1 MVKAE
6 RLSRPVLTALFVL
19 AVFLI
24 AVFALSA
31 DANADGLDVDVA
43 ADTDTVS
50 TLSSYFSGIGLRNT
64 EYPDANFINFL
75 LCLHGYENLPADA
88 TVTVTA
94 YLPVTNTVFWRSTF
108 TKDYLALK
116 DDIQL
121 VTHGSLIRL
130 PGACTLKIEVNGANI
145 KGWDLIYGNTVEE
158 AIIWNPSS
166 GFTGVAADYVP
177 GNATY
182 MFMSNVGGH
191 VVHLN
196 IDSIGSG
203 SNPGGD
209 NPGGDNPGGD
219 NPGGN
224 NPGGDNPGGDN
235 PGGDNPGGDN
245 PGGDKPGKP
254 DDPNT
259 PDKPSNPDDPNTPDK
274 PSNPD
279 DPNTPDKPS
288 NPDDPNTP
296 DKPSN
301 PDNPN
306 TPDKPNNP
314 DNPNTPDKPNN
325 PDNPNTP
332 DKPTESKTPSE
343 TGDTRSVVMMSAI
356 AVISLAVLAGTY
368 RKKKP
373 N

>member
-1 MVKAE
+1 M
-6 RLSRPVLTALFVL
+6 
-19 AVFLI
+19 
-24 AVFALSA
+24 
-31 DANADGLDVDVA
+31 
-43 ADTDTVS
+43 
-50 TLSSYFSGIGLRNT
+50 
-64 EYPDANFINFL
+64 
-75 LCLHGYENLPADA
+75 
-88 TVTVTA
+88 
-94 YLPVTNTVFWRSTF
+94 
-108 TKDYLALK
+108 K

-235 PGGDNPGGDN
+235 PGGDNPGGD
-245 PGGDKPGKP
+245 KPGKP

-279 DPNTPDKPS
+279 D
-288 NPDDPNTP
+288 
-296 DKPSN
+296 
-301 PDNPN
+301 
-306 TPDKPNNP
+306 
-314 DNPNTPDKPNN
+314 PNTPDKPNN

-356 AVISLAVLAGTY
+356 AVISLAVLASTY

>member
-209 NPGGDNPGGD
+209 NPGGN
-219 NPGGN
+219 
-224 NPGGDNPGGDN
+224 N

-288 NPDDPNTP
+288 
-296 DKPSN
+296 
-301 PDNPN
+301 
-306 TPDKPNNP
+306 NP

>member
-209 NPGGDNPGGD
+209 NPGGS
-219 NPGGN
+219 

-235 PGGDNPGGDN
+235 PGGDK

-259 PDKPSNPDDPNTPDK
+259 PDKPSNPDD
-274 PSNPD
+274 
-279 DPNTPDKPS
+279 
-288 NPDDPNTP
+288 
-296 DKPSN
+296 
-301 PDNPN
+301 
-306 TPDKPNNP
+306 
-314 DNPNTPDKPNN
+314 PNTPDKPNN

>member
-203 SNPGGD
+203 SNPGC
-209 NPGGDNPGGD
+209 
-219 NPGGN
+219 
-224 NPGGDNPGGDN
+224 DN

-259 PDKPSNPDDPNTPDK
+259 PDKPSNPDD
-274 PSNPD
+274 
-279 DPNTPDKPS
+279 
-288 NPDDPNTP
+288 
-296 DKPSN
+296 
-301 PDNPN
+301 
-306 TPDKPNNP
+306 
-314 DNPNTPDKPNN
+314 PNTPDKPNN

>member
-108 TKDYLALK
+108 TKDYLTLK

-209 NPGGDNPGGD
+209 NPGGD
-219 NPGGN
+219 
-224 NPGGDNPGGDN
+224 
-235 PGGDNPGGDN
+235 
-245 PGGDKPGKP
+245 KPGKP

-259 PDKPSNPDDPNTPDK
+259 PDKPSNPDD
-274 PSNPD
+274 
-279 DPNTPDKPS
+279 
-288 NPDDPNTP
+288 
-296 DKPSN
+296 
-301 PDNPN
+301 
-306 TPDKPNNP
+306 
-314 DNPNTPDKPNN
+314 PNTPDKPNN

-343 TGDTRSVVMMSAI
+343 TGDTRGVVMMSAI

>member
-1 MVKAE
+1 M
-6 RLSRPVLTALFVL
+6 LTALFVL

-219 NPGGN
+219 NPGGDKPGKPDDPN
-224 NPGGDNPGGDN
+224 TPDKPSNPDDPNTP
-235 PGGDNPGGDN
+235 
-245 PGGDKPGKP
+245 DKPGKP

-274 PSNPD
+274 PS
-279 DPNTPDKPS
+279 
-288 NPDDPNTP
+288 
-296 DKPSN
+296 
-301 PDNPN
+301 
-306 TPDKPNNP
+306 NP

>member
-6 RLSRPVLTALFVL
+6 RLSRPVLTSLFVL

-108 TKDYLALK
+108 TKDYLTLK

-209 NPGGDNPGGD
+209 NPGGD
-219 NPGGN
+219 
-224 NPGGDNPGGDN
+224 
-235 PGGDNPGGDN
+235 
-245 PGGDKPGKP
+245 KPGKP

-274 PSNPD
+274 PS
-279 DPNTPDKPS
+279 
-288 NPDDPNTP
+288 
-296 DKPSN
+296 
-301 PDNPN
+301 
-306 TPDKPNNP
+306 NP

>member
-108 TKDYLALK
+108 TKDYLTLK

-209 NPGGDNPGGD
+209 NPGGSNPGGDNPGGNNPGGD

-235 PGGDNPGGDN
+235 PGGNNPGGDN

-279 DPNTPDKPS
+279 D
-288 NPDDPNTP
+288 
-296 DKPSN
+296 
-301 PDNPN
+301 
-306 TPDKPNNP
+306 
-314 DNPNTPDKPNN
+314 PNTPDKPNN

>member
-1 MVKAE
+1 MVKTE
-6 RLSRPVLTALFVL
+6 KLSGPVLTALFVL

-24 AVFALSA
+24 AVFALSTN
-31 DANADGLDVDVA
+31 ANADGLDVD
-43 ADTDTVS
+43 ADTDVAS
-50 TLSSYFSGIGLRNT
+50 TLSSYFSGIGLRNQ

-75 LCLHGYENLPADA
+75 LCLHGYEALPDDA

-108 TKDYLALK
+108 TKDYLVLK
-116 DDIQL
+116 DAVNI
-121 VTHGSLIRL
+121 VGHGTVLRL
-130 PGACTLKIEVNGANI
+130 PGACTLKIEVNGADI
-145 KGWDLIYGNTVEE
+145 DGWDLIYGSTVEE
-158 AIIWNPSS
+158 ATIWHMSS
-166 GFTGVAADYVP
+166 GLTGTATDYVP

-191 VVHLN
+191 VVHLA
-196 IDSIGSG
+196 IDGVHGNG

-209 NPGGDNPGGD
+209 VDDPD
-219 NPGGN
+219 

-245 PGGDKPGKP
+245 PGGDNPGGDNP
-254 DDPNT
+254 GGDNPGGD
-259 PDKPSNPDDPNTPDK
+259 NPD
-274 PSNPD
+274 
-279 DPNTPDKPS
+279 TPDKPS

-306 TPDKPNNP
+306 TPDKPS
-314 DNPNTPDKPNN
+314 N

-332 DKPTESKTPSE
+332 DKPTEPKTPSE

-368 RKKKP
+368 RKKKA

>member
-219 NPGGN
+219 NPGG
-224 NPGGDNPGGDN
+224 DK
-235 PGGDNPGGDN
+235 PGGDN

-259 PDKPSNPDDPNTPDK
+259 PDKPSNPDD
-274 PSNPD
+274 
-279 DPNTPDKPS
+279 
-288 NPDDPNTP
+288 
-296 DKPSN
+296 
-301 PDNPN
+301 
-306 TPDKPNNP
+306 
-314 DNPNTPDKPNN
+314 PNTPDKPNN

>member
-219 NPGGN
+219 NPGG
-224 NPGGDNPGGDN
+224 
-235 PGGDNPGGDN
+235 
-245 PGGDKPGKP
+245 DKPGKP

-279 DPNTPDKPS
+279 D
-288 NPDDPNTP
+288 
-296 DKPSN
+296 
-301 PDNPN
+301 
-306 TPDKPNNP
+306 
-314 DNPNTPDKPNN
+314 PNTPDKPNN

-356 AVISLAVLAGTY
+356 AVISLAVLASTY

>member
-108 TKDYLALK
+108 TKDYLTLK

-209 NPGGDNPGGD
+209 NPGGD
-219 NPGGN
+219 
-224 NPGGDNPGGDN
+224 
-235 PGGDNPGGDN
+235 
-245 PGGDKPGKP
+245 KPGKP

-288 NPDDPNTP
+288 
-296 DKPSN
+296 
-301 PDNPN
+301 
-306 TPDKPNNP
+306 NP

>member
-209 NPGGDNPGGD
+209 NPGGD
-219 NPGGN
+219 
-224 NPGGDNPGGDN
+224 
-235 PGGDNPGGDN
+235 
-245 PGGDKPGKP
+245 KPGKP

-314 DNPNTPDKPNN
+314 DNPNTPDKP
-325 PDNPNTP
+325 
-332 DKPTESKTPSE
+332 TESKTPSE

>member
-108 TKDYLALK
+108 TKDYSALK

-219 NPGGN
+219 NPGG
-224 NPGGDNPGGDN
+224 DN
-235 PGGDNPGGDN
+235 
-245 PGGDKPGKP
+245 PGKP

-288 NPDDPNTP
+288 NPDD
-296 DKPSN
+296 
-301 PDNPN
+301 
-306 TPDKPNNP
+306 
-314 DNPNTPDKPNN
+314 PNTPDKPNN

>member
-209 NPGGDNPGGD
+209 NPGGDNPGGSNPGGDNPGGDNPGGD

-259 PDKPSNPDDPNTPDK
+259 PDKPGKPDDPNTPDK

-288 NPDDPNTP
+288 
-296 DKPSN
+296 
-301 PDNPN
+301 
-306 TPDKPNNP
+306 NP

>member
-1 MVKAE
+1 MVKTE
-6 RLSRPVLTALFVL
+6 KLSRPVLTALFVL

-31 DANADGLDVDVA
+31 NANADGLDVDVEN
-43 ADTDTVS
+43 DTVS
-50 TLSSYFSGIGLRNT
+50 TLSSYFEGIGLRNQ

-108 TKDYLALK
+108 DKPYMVFKDAVN
-116 DDIQL
+116 I
-121 VTHGSLIRL
+121 VGHGTVLRL
-130 PGACTLKIEVNGANI
+130 PGACTLKIEVNGADI
-145 KGWDLIYGNTVEE
+145 DGWDLIYGSTVEE

-191 VVHLN
+191 VVHLA
-196 IDSIGSG
+196 IDGVHGNG
-203 SNPGGD
+203 SNPG
-209 NPGGDNPGGD
+209 
-219 NPGGN
+219 
-224 NPGGDNPGGDN
+224 
-235 PGGDNPGGDN
+235 GGDN

-254 DDPNT
+254 DDPNN
-259 PDKPSNPDDPNTPDK
+259 PDNPSNPDDPNTPD
-274 PSNPD
+274 NP
-279 DPNTPDKPS
+279 NK
-288 NPDDPNTP
+288 P

-306 TPDKPNNP
+306 
-314 DNPNTPDKPNN
+314 NPNTPDNPNN

-332 DKPTESKTPSE
+332 DKPTEPKTPSK
-343 TGDTRSVVMMSAI
+343 TGDTRSVALMSAI
-356 AVISLAVLAGTY
+356 AVVSLAVLAGTY

>member
-1 MVKAE
+1 MVKTE
-6 RLSRPVLTALFVL
+6 KLSRPVLTALFVL

-24 AVFALSA
+24 AVFALSTNASA
-31 DANADGLDVDVA
+31 DEVEAAAETEVTAAPVD
-43 ADTDTVS
+43 
-50 TLSSYFSGIGLRNT
+50 YFSGLGLYNT

-75 LCLHGYENLPADA
+75 LCLHGYETLPADA

-108 TKDYLALK
+108 DKPYMVFKDAVN
-116 DDIQL
+116 I
-121 VTHGSLIRL
+121 VGHGTVLRL

-145 KGWDLIYGNTVEE
+145 KGWELIYGNTVEE
-158 AIIWNPSS
+158 AIIWHPSS

-196 IDSIGSG
+196 IDNAGSG
-203 SNPGGD
+203 SNPDGND
-209 NPGGDNPGGD
+209 PGGNDPGGSD
-219 NPGGN
+219 PGGSDPGGSDPGGSDPGGNDPGGNDPGGN
-224 NPGGDNPGGDN
+224 NPGGDNPN
-235 PGGDNPGGDN
+235 
-245 PGGDKPGKP
+245 KP

-259 PDKPSNPDDPNTPDK
+259 PDNPNKPDKPNTPDNPNK
-274 PSNPD
+274 PNK
-279 DPNTPDKPS
+279 PNTPD
-288 NPDDPNTP
+288 N
-296 DKPSN
+296 
-301 PDNPN
+301 
-306 TPDKPNNP
+306 PNNP
-314 DNPNTPDKPNN
+314 NN
-325 PDNPNTP
+325 PSNPNTP
-332 DKPTESKTPSE
+332 DKPTEPKTPSA
-343 TGDTRSVVMMSAI
+343 TGDTRSVVLMSAI

>member
-209 NPGGDNPGGD
+209 NPGGD
-219 NPGGN
+219 
-224 NPGGDNPGGDN
+224 
-235 PGGDNPGGDN
+235 
-245 PGGDKPGKP
+245 KPGKP

-314 DNPNTPDKPNN
+314 DNPNTPDKP
-325 PDNPNTP
+325 
-332 DKPTESKTPSE
+332 TESKTPSE
-343 TGDTRSVVMMSAI
+343 TGDTRGVVMMSAI

>member
-1 MVKAE
+1 M
-6 RLSRPVLTALFVL
+6 LTALFVL

-219 NPGGN
+219 NPGG
-224 NPGGDNPGGDN
+224 
-235 PGGDNPGGDN
+235 
-245 PGGDKPGKP
+245 DKPGKP

-274 PSNPD
+274 PS
-279 DPNTPDKPS
+279 
-288 NPDDPNTP
+288 
-296 DKPSN
+296 
-301 PDNPN
+301 
-306 TPDKPNNP
+306 NP

>member
-108 TKDYLALK
+108 TKDYLTLK
-116 DDIQL
+116 DDVQL

-209 NPGGDNPGGD
+209 NPGGD
-219 NPGGN
+219 
-224 NPGGDNPGGDN
+224 
-235 PGGDNPGGDN
+235 
-245 PGGDKPGKP
+245 KPGKP

-274 PSNPD
+274 PS
-279 DPNTPDKPS
+279 
-288 NPDDPNTP
+288 
-296 DKPSN
+296 
-301 PDNPN
+301 
-306 TPDKPNNP
+306 NP

>member
-219 NPGGN
+219 NPGG
-224 NPGGDNPGGDN
+224 DK
-235 PGGDNPGGDN
+235 PGGDN

-274 PSNPD
+274 PS
-279 DPNTPDKPS
+279 
-288 NPDDPNTP
+288 
-296 DKPSN
+296 
-301 PDNPN
+301 
-306 TPDKPNNP
+306 NP

>member
-108 TKDYLALK
+108 TKEYLALK

-219 NPGGN
+219 NPGG
-224 NPGGDNPGGDN
+224 
-235 PGGDNPGGDN
+235 
-245 PGGDKPGKP
+245 DKPGKP

-288 NPDDPNTP
+288 NPD
-296 DKPSN
+296 K
-301 PDNPN
+301 
-306 TPDKPNNP
+306 
-314 DNPNTPDKPNN
+314 PNTPDKPNN

>member
-209 NPGGDNPGGD
+209 NPGGDNPG
-219 NPGGN
+219 
-224 NPGGDNPGGDN
+224 
-235 PGGDNPGGDN
+235 
-245 PGGDKPGKP
+245 K
-254 DDPNT
+254 
-259 PDKPSNPDDPNTPDK
+259 
-274 PSNPD
+274 PD

-306 TPDKPNNP
+306 TPDKPSNP

>member
-209 NPGGDNPGGD
+209 NPGGS
-219 NPGGN
+219 
-224 NPGGDNPGGDN
+224 NPGGDN

-314 DNPNTPDKPNN
+314 DNPNTPDKP
-325 PDNPNTP
+325 
-332 DKPTESKTPSE
+332 TESKTPSE

>member
-108 TKDYLALK
+108 TKDYLTLK

-145 KGWDLIYGNTVEE
+145 KGWDLIYGNTVE
-158 AIIWNPSS
+158 
-166 GFTGVAADYVP
+166 
-177 GNATY
+177 
-182 MFMSNVGGH
+182 
-191 VVHLN
+191 
-196 IDSIGSG
+196 
-203 SNPGGD
+203 
-209 NPGGDNPGGD
+209 
-219 NPGGN
+219 
-224 NPGGDNPGGDN
+224 
-235 PGGDNPGGDN
+235 
-245 PGGDKPGKP
+245 
-254 DDPNT
+254 
-259 PDKPSNPDDPNTPDK
+259 
-274 PSNPD
+274 
-279 DPNTPDKPS
+279 
-288 NPDDPNTP
+288 
-296 DKPSN
+296 
-301 PDNPN
+301 
-306 TPDKPNNP
+306 
-314 DNPNTPDKPNN
+314 
-325 PDNPNTP
+325 
-332 DKPTESKTPSE
+332 
-343 TGDTRSVVMMSAI
+343 
-356 AVISLAVLAGTY
+356 
-368 RKKKP
+368 
-373 N
+373 

>member
-209 NPGGDNPGGD
+209 NPGGN
-219 NPGGN
+219 
-224 NPGGDNPGGDN
+224 NPGGDN

-259 PDKPSNPDDPNTPDK
+259 PDKPSNPDD
-274 PSNPD
+274 
-279 DPNTPDKPS
+279 
-288 NPDDPNTP
+288 
-296 DKPSN
+296 
-301 PDNPN
+301 
-306 TPDKPNNP
+306 
-314 DNPNTPDKPNN
+314 PNTPDKPNN

>member
-209 NPGGDNPGGD
+209 NPGGS
-219 NPGGN
+219 
-224 NPGGDNPGGDN
+224 
-235 PGGDNPGGDN
+235 NPGGDN

-279 DPNTPDKPS
+279 D
-288 NPDDPNTP
+288 
-296 DKPSN
+296 
-301 PDNPN
+301 
-306 TPDKPNNP
+306 
-314 DNPNTPDKPNN
+314 PNTPDKPNN

-356 AVISLAVLAGTY
+356 AVISLAVLASTY

>member
-108 TKDYLALK
+108 TKDYLTLK
-116 DDIQL
+116 DDVQL

-145 KGWDLIYGNTVEE
+145 KGWHLIYGNTVEE

-219 NPGGN
+219 
-224 NPGGDNPGGDN
+224 
-235 PGGDNPGGDN
+235 
-245 PGGDKPGKP
+245 KPGKP

-288 NPDDPNTP
+288 
-296 DKPSN
+296 
-301 PDNPN
+301 
-306 TPDKPNNP
+306 NP